1 MRLIRVNKRH
11 LVPAPYAD
19 LTEVNVVG
27 PRLRLE
33 PAGILIVGGCA
44 STLPGAA
51 NDCWNAIQVGGIP
64 LSMGHARDPSRG
76 LRRTDGRPGRCSPGG
91 TVMDDASPRSAAK
104 TPAPKPTTPTRFGGV
119 CLRGLPQRRRPF
131 DAVALAV
138 QTHEAARLT
147 PQPIGDQ
154 THETA
159 RALRRRAI
167 VTGRPR
173 TFRIW
178 PVVS

>member
-1 MRLIRVNKRH
+1 
-11 LVPAPYAD
+11 
-19 LTEVNVVG
+19 
-27 PRLRLE
+27 
-33 PAGILIVGGCA
+33 
-44 STLPGAA
+44 
-51 NDCWNAIQVGGIP
+51 
-64 LSMGHARDPSRG
+64 
-76 LRRTDGRPGRCSPGG
+76 
-91 TVMDDASPRSAAK
+91 MDDASPRSAAK